1 MRLIKTRALRF
12 CMIALA
18 GRLVPVPAAR
28 AQSTPAQDAARESVQ
43 AIKNPF
49 ARAYVFPVIS
59 DTGRGMGPYHRTQQ
73 TFTLQ
78 PLIPLPLG
86 HNWDLITQTVIP
98 VSSQPDVALPN
109 WRRSGLND
117 ITVNVF
123 AGPEN
128 DKVQWGIGASLQI
141 PSATNA
147 ALGAGKWCAG
157 PAGAV
162 FADIGGWTVGTVVSN
177 VKSFTGDASRPEVNF
192 LSLQYQ
198 ITHNFWRGWYMT
210 SSPTAIAD
218 WTGAHGDRWL
228 VPVGLG
234 LGNVFRIGRHH
245 VGGEFTAYYSLV
257 HPETQPYAKWLFSLQ
272 VTFAKSRQNATD

>member
-1 MRLIKTRALRF
+1 
-12 CMIALA
+12 MIALA
-18 GRLVPVPAAR
+18 GHLVPVPTAR

-109 WRRSGLND
+109 GRRSGLND

-123 AGPEN
+123 AGPAN

-234 LGNVFRIGRHH
+234 LGNVFGIGRHH

-257 HPETQPYAKWLFSLQ
+257 HPETQPYVKLLFSLQ